1 MVEVIILD
9 MQNNSAVVEAISDE
23 ELENEYDGDIENYV
37 NEVAESSNIQWM
49 VINGKTKFRN
59 LIPKNPLDLNA
70 IFVKKSLISAE
81 EFLDDEDIKY
91 QKWESDRGS
100 YELRVVLMD
109 LSKEEKDSLEEWC
122 GQKLTGYSYLI
133 IWE

>member
-23 ELENEYDGDIENYV
+23 ELKNKYDGDIKNYV

-70 IFVKKSLISAE
+70 IFVNLPLVLVEK
-81 EFLDDEDIKY
+81 FLNDKNIEY
-91 QKWESDRGS
+91 QKWESDIKL
-100 YELRVVLMD
+100 YEIRIILTNLSEKQRDD
-109 LSKEEKDSLEEWC
+109 LEDFC
-122 GQKLTGYSYLI
+122 CQNLTGYSYLI

>member
-23 ELENEYDGDIENYV
+23 ELKNKYDGDIKNYV

-70 IFVKKSLISAE
+70 IFVNLPLVLTEK
-81 EFLDDEDIKY
+81 FLNDKNIEY
-91 QKWESDRGS
+91 QKWESDIKL
-100 YELRVVLMD
+100 YEIRIILTNLSEKQRDD
-109 LSKEEKDSLEEWC
+109 LEDFC
-122 GQKLTGYSYLI
+122 CQNLTGYSYLI